1 MKRNIIYTA
10 ACLVAFASC
19 QKQEVAEAPSQ
30 VEVAVELTASAAAD
44 ATKTVMTEYNAHW
57 WSVSDKISLFYT
69 VEGKTGHSVFTSKNL
84 IPAASARF
92 AGSLS
97 LFLQKTRT

>member
-30 VEVAVELTASAAAD
+30 VEVAVELSASAAAD

-69 VEGKTGHSVFTSKNL
+69 VEGKKVTVCSHPRISYRLPLQSS
-84 IPAASARF
+84 PAA
-92 AGSLS
+92 S
-97 LFLQKTRT
+97 LFLQKTRI

>member
-10 ACLVAFASC
+10 ACLAAFASC
-19 QKQEVAEAPSQ
+19 QKQEVAEDPSQ

-57 WSVSDKISLFYT
+57 WSVSDK
-69 VEGKTGHSVFTSKNL
+69 
-84 IPAASARF
+84 SAC
-92 AGSLS
+92 S
-97 LFLQKTRT
+97 TP

>member
-30 VEVAVELTASAAAD
+30 VEVAVELPASAAAD
-44 ATKTVMTEYNAHW
+44 AT
-57 WSVSDKISLFYT
+57 
-69 VEGKTGHSVFTSKNL
+69 
-84 IPAASARF
+84 
-92 AGSLS
+92 
-97 LFLQKTRT
+97 